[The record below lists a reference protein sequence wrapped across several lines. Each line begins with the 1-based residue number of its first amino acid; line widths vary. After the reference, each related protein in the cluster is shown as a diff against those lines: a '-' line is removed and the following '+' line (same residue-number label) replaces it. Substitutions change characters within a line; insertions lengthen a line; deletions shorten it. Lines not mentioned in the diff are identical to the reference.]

1 VKKLQLISIV
11 SAILLMGGCG
21 FKGTAI
27 EFAQPSSIYMGDKA
41 FTKAFLQG
49 VSDERADKNSLG
61 FVKSKD
67 GEILA
72 PITTSQNM
80 SQWFSVAFEKE
91 MRAAGFAPVSKE
103 DDADASY
110 LFVIKKLNT
119 EYVKNEL
126 TGKNLRLELD
136 IDVKI
141 KNKNGIVTKSF
152 KYNEQKWSKPLF
164 EGDAL
169 KGEIEP
175 FIRESVA
182 STVKGL
188 VAQSKTK

>member
-1 VKKLQLISIV
+1 
-11 SAILLMGGCG
+11 MGGCG

-41 FTKAFLQG
+41 FAKVFLQG
-49 VSDERADKNSLG
+49 VSDERVDKKSLG

-103 DDADASY
+103 DDSDTSY

-126 TGKNLRLELD
+126 TGKNLHLELD

-141 KNKNGIVTKSF
+141 KNKSAVVTKSF
-152 KYNEQKWSKPLF
+152 KYNEQKWTKPLF

-175 FIRESVA
+175 FVRESVA
-182 STVKGL
+182 ATVRGL
-188 VAQSKTK
+188 VADSKTK